1 VHRRNNLELLFE
13 KSSKNC
19 IDLLKR
25 LLCWS
30 PKVQNIL
37 PLSAASTCKKPCIT
51 PTSTKLPRPASPMNS
66 EFCLNSNISARNQ
79 PRLFSNGVPRR
90 YRDTNYILL
99 LYMDYSE
106 IADKLLEHPQFVLL
120 LRETVGG
127 MVEETQIERR
137 QANDTPEVNSL
148 LQELYEMIRQAVE
161 MTLQANTHSFT
172 QSLME
177 AVTRMKL
184 ELERQMASFQ

>member
-1 VHRRNNLELLFE
+1 
-13 KSSKNC
+13 
-19 IDLLKR
+19 
-25 LLCWS
+25 
-30 PKVQNIL
+30 
-37 PLSAASTCKKPCIT
+37 
-51 PTSTKLPRPASPMNS
+51 
-66 EFCLNSNISARNQ
+66 
-79 PRLFSNGVPRR
+79 
-90 YRDTNYILL
+90 
-99 LYMDYSE
+99 MDYSE